1 MEFNNELSDLF
12 KQRIHSDGIEI
23 PVSRDVYFRAKQKE
37 LLSQYSQARLFLT
50 ETDGTDWTHWGIE
63 PSNEKCKTIFRGCFY
78 ETALIFYNI
87 VVDLSWVLSYVSIE
101 YAIKKSGEIVD
112 FGLLEKIREA
122 LENLRIAEENVL
134 SPTAAESPFPYFEHL
149 YPKYNELS
157 NHLSKFWNALCQTNI
172 RKNYNYIKHKGKPL
186 YTELEEID
194 DCKILSVTINGEEQA
209 TDSRDI
215 AYRISLKS
223 SIEDLKKLDDEM
235 LFPYLR
241 ELFKIL
247 ENIVQPSGLTQ

>member
-37 LLSQYSQARLFLT
+37 LLSQYSQARLFLA
-50 ETDGTDWTHWGIE
+50 ETDDTDWTHWKIE
-63 PSNEKCKTIFRGCFY
+63 PSNEKYKTIFRGCFY

-87 VVDLSWVLSYVSIE
+87 VVDLSLVLSYVSIE
-101 YAIKKSGEIVD
+101 FAIEKSGERVA
-112 FGLLEKIREA
+112 FGGREKIREA
-122 LENLRIAEENVL
+122 FENLRKAEGNVL
-134 SPTAAESPFPYFEHL
+134 QPTAKESPFLYLEQH
-149 YPKYNELS
+149 YPKYS
-157 NHLSKFWNALCQTNI
+157 NLFNYLTTFWTALCQTNI
-172 RKNYNYIKHKGKPL
+172 RKIYNYIKHKGKPL
-186 YTELEEID
+186 YIELEEMD
-194 DCKILSVTINGEEQA
+194 DCKVLSVTINGEEQA

-223 SIEDLKKLDDEM
+223 SIEDLKKFDNEM
-235 LFPYLR
+235 LFPYLS